1 MDGDTVPEFEVG
13 LFDADPKRPP
23 ALGAEEVVLLA
34 AAPKRPP
41 ELGAEVV
48 ALPLPILP
56 RLHDAPP
63 EVVGVFDPK
72 APLGAPDVPPNRDVL
87 AAGAA
92 LPDEVVAVGVPA
104 LLAFAL
110 PKIDPAPLFPVD
122 ANGLGV
128 LLPLPGLLPNKPPPP
143 PLVAAKGFGDAP
155 LPAPDVAIPPN
166 KLPAP
171 LVVFPAVPNK
181 LPLPVPLLPLCPEP
195 GCPKL
200 NFPAISPSLF
210 ASRFASIPLTS
221 SRQVVCLLALSQS
234 SQA

>member
-1 MDGDTVPEFEVG
+1 MFG
-13 LFDADPKRPP
+13 ADPKRPP

-34 AAPKRPP
+34 ADPKRPP

-48 ALPLPILP
+48 VLPLPIP
-56 RLHDAPP
+56 PKLHDAPP

-72 APLGAPDVPPNRDVL
+72 APLGAPDVPPKRDVVG
-87 AAGAA
+87 AGAA

-110 PKIDPAPLFPVD
+110 PNIDPGPLFAPD

-143 PLVAAKGFGDAP
+143 LPLVAAKGFGDAP
-155 LPAPDVAIPPN
+155 LPAPEVAVPPN
-166 KLPAP
+166 RLPAP

-181 LPLPVPLLPLCPEP
+181 APLAAPLLPLCPEP

-200 NFPAISPSLF
+200 NLPAITPNLF
-210 ASRFASIPLTS
+210 AAFFASIPVTS
-221 SRQVVCLLALSQS
+221 SCLAACLLALSQS